1 MKKLFI
7 YYSLSGNGD
16 VVADYLKDK
25 KHDIRKVIMKDKMPK
40 SYILQIL
47 KGGFLAG
54 INYKAKLINFDN
66 NIDSYDEIIIGS
78 PIWNG
83 RLVPAINTVL
93 DDINLDNIKNLPMS
107 KEDAE
112 DVARMIASHMGPWNR
127 DKDGYELLPV
137 PKESDEIFVHLCD
150 YIASRNFLN
159 IYFEDN
165 EIVDSAKRVKKIE
178 K

>member
-25 KHDIRKVIMKDKMPK
+25 KYDIRKVIMKDKMPK
-40 SYILQIL
+40 SNIFQIL

-54 INYKAKLINFDN
+54 INYKARLVDFNN

-93 DDINLDNIKNLPMS
+93 DDINLDKKKVSFILYCGSGKAP
-107 KEDAE
+107 KAE
-112 DVARMIASHMGPWNR
+112 KM
-127 DKDGYELLPV
+127 L
-137 PKESDEIFVHLCD
+137 
-150 YIASRNFLN
+150 
-159 IYFEDN
+159 
-165 EIVDSAKRVKKIE
+165 IE
-178 K
+178 KFGDINIVIIKEPKKNIEELYRIL

>member
-25 KHDIRKVIMKDKMPK
+25 KYDIRKVIMKDKMPK
-40 SYILQIL
+40 SYIFQIL

-54 INYKAKLINFDN
+54 INYKAGLVDFDN

-93 DDINLDNIKNLPMS
+93 DGINLDKKKVSFILYCGSGKAPIVEKIL
-107 KEDAE
+107 
-112 DVARMIASHMGPWNR
+112 R
-127 DKDGYELLPV
+127 DKFGDINIVIIKEPKSNKEELYRIL
-137 PKESDEIFVHLCD
+137 
-150 YIASRNFLN
+150 
-159 IYFEDN
+159 
-165 EIVDSAKRVKKIE
+165 
-178 K
+178 

>member
-16 VVADYLKDK
+16 VVADYLKDRNI
-25 KHDIRKVIMKDKMPK
+25 DIRKVIMKDKMPK

-54 INYKAKLINFDN
+54 IYYKARLVDFNN
-66 NIDSYDEIIIGS
+66 NIDSYDEIVIGS

-93 DDINLDNIKNLPMS
+93 DKISLDKILS
-107 KEDAE
+107 LQKEISE
-112 DVARMIASHMGPWNR
+112 LRMENNQLKLI
-127 DKDGYELLPV
+127 
-137 PKESDEIFVHLCD
+137 I
-150 YIASRNFLN
+150 
-159 IYFEDN
+159 
-165 EIVDSAKRVKKIE
+165 
-178 K
+178 

>member
-25 KHDIRKVIMKDKMPK
+25 NIDIRKVIMKDKMPK

-54 INYKAKLINFDN
+54 INYKARLSNFDN
-66 NIDSYDEIIIGS
+66 NIDSYDELIIGS

-93 DDINLDNIKNLPMS
+93 DNINLDKKKVSFILYCGSGKAPKAEKMLRDRYGDIDIVIIKEPKKNKEEIEKNIK
-107 KEDAE
+107 
-112 DVARMIASHMGPWNR
+112 
-127 DKDGYELLPV
+127 
-137 PKESDEIFVHLCD
+137 
-150 YIASRNFLN
+150 
-159 IYFEDN
+159 
-165 EIVDSAKRVKKIE
+165 
-178 K
+178 

>member
-16 VVADYLKDK
+16 VVADYLKNK
-25 KHDIRKVIMKDKMPK
+25 EYDIRKVNMKDKMPK

-54 INYKAKLINFDN
+54 INYKAKLSNFDN

-83 RLVPAINTVL
+83 RIVPAINTVL
-93 DDINLDNIKNLPMS
+93 DNIILDKKKVSFILCCGSGKAPKAEKMLRDKFGDINIIIL
-107 KEDAE
+107 KEPK
-112 DVARMIASHMGPWNR
+112 RN
-127 DKDGYELLPV
+127 KKEL
-137 PKESDEIFVHLCD
+137 E
-150 YIASRNFLN
+150 
-159 IYFEDN
+159 
-165 EIVDSAKRVKKIE
+165 RVL
-178 K
+178 